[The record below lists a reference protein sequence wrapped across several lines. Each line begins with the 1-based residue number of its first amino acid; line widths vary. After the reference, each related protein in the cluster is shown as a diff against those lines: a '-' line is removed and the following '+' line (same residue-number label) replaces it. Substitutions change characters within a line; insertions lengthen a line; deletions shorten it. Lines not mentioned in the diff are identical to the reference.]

1 MLIVIVIAKKTPF
14 SLKTKMSLQPLR
26 ESSMFLRS
34 IVMLS
39 TNDKSWDSS
48 VNVVSDYGLDDRV
61 IEVRSPAKVRVFFL

>member
-1 MLIVIVIAKKTPF
+1 MLIVNVIAKKTSF

-26 ESSMFLRS
+26 ESSMFLRT

-48 VNVVSDYGLDDRV
+48 VSVVSDYGLDDRV
-61 IEVRSPAKVRVFFL
+61 IEVRSPAKVRVFLL